1 MNEKAKVNKVD
12 DQQVHA
18 RDRGQGKT
26 PFLSVIL
33 ATPAGYGTIRKT
45 VSHLR
50 SQTARSSLEL
60 VIVAPSKALL
70 NLEVDQLNGFACYQV
85 VEIQKFL
92 SIGHANAAGIRQA
105 AAPIVALAEDHC
117 FPDPH
122 WAENLIAAHQGSWAA
137 VGPGVRNANPNTA
150 VSWADLFIGYGP
162 WLTPAPSRE
171 ADFLPGHNTSYKR
184 EILLGYGDQ
193 LDAMMEAETVLH
205 WDLREKGYRLYMES
219 KASAAHT
226 NFSLWSS
233 WVPAQ
238 FFNGRLFA
246 GARARQKPLPWR
258 IVFALGSPLIP
269 IVRLWRIWAGL
280 PSQDLKI
287 RFLSC
292 LHALMIGLAIDGM
305 GQMVGYAFGTGNALD
320 KVARFEVDRFKHI
333 REQDRL
339 DILEN

>member
-1 MNEKAKVNKVD
+1 MKEKAKVKKVE
-12 DQQVHA
+12 DQHVHA
-18 RDRGQGKT
+18 PDRGQGKT
-26 PFLSVIL
+26 PLLSVIL

-60 VIVAPSKALL
+60 VVVAPSKVLL
-70 NLEVDQLNGFACYQV
+70 DLEVDQLDEFACYQV
-85 VEIQKFL
+85 VEIKKFQ
-92 SIGHANAAGIRQA
+92 SIGQANAAGIRQA
-105 AAPIVALAEDHC
+105 AAKIVALAEDHC
-117 FPDPH
+117 FPDPQ
-122 WAENLIAAHQGSWAA
+122 WAENLIAAHKGPWAA

-162 WLTPAPSRE
+162 WLTPGPSRE
-171 ADFLPGHNTSYKR
+171 VDFLPGHNTSYKR

-205 WDLREKGYRLYMES
+205 WDLREKGHRLHMES
-219 KASAAHT
+219 TASVAHT

-233 WVPAQ
+233 WIPAQ
-238 FFNGRLFA
+238 FYNGRLFA
-246 GARARQKPLPWR
+246 GARARQKPLSWR
-258 IVFALGSPLIP
+258 IMFAMGSPLIP

-287 RFLSC
+287 CFLSC
-292 LHALMIGLAIDGM
+292 LHTLMIGLAIDGL
-305 GQMVGYAFGTGNALD
+305 GQMVGYALGTGNALD
-320 KVARFEVDRFKHI
+320 KVAKFEVDRFKHI

-339 DILEN
+339 EILGF

>member
-1 MNEKAKVNKVD
+1 MS
-12 DQQVHA
+12 H
-18 RDRGQGKT
+18 
-26 PFLSVIL
+26 PLLSVIL
-33 ATPAGYGTIRKT
+33 ATPAGFHTIRKT

-50 SQTARSSLEL
+50 SQTVCGSLEL
-60 VIVAPSKALL
+60 VLVAPSQALPDLEAEEL
-70 NLEVDQLNGFACYQV
+70 NEFACYQV
-85 VEIQKFL
+85 VEIQKFQ
-92 SIGHANAAGIRQA
+92 SIGQANAAGIRQA

-122 WAENLIAAHQGSWAA
+122 WAENLIAAHQGPWAA

-171 ADFLPGHNTSYKR
+171 AEFLPGHNTSYKR

-205 WDLREKGYRLYMES
+205 WDLGEKGYRLYMES
-219 KASAAHT
+219 TASVAHT

-258 IVFALGSPLIP
+258 IMFALGSPLIP

-280 PSQDLKI
+280 PSKDLKI

-320 KVARFEVDRFKHI
+320 KVAKFEVDRFKHI

-339 DILEN
+339 DILGD